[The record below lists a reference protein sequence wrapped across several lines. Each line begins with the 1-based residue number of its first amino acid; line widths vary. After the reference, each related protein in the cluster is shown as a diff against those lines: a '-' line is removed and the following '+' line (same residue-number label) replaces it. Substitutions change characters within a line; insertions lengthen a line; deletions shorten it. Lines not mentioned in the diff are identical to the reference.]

1 VIRLLIRAL
10 RVLAWGVA
18 GIVLALLLVFL
29 YYDVTEFQ
37 SRRDDIA
44 KLIADAHRS
53 ERLPPGALRKFMLI
67 DGGRGL
73 SIDTARILVF
83 ELDEP
88 ATRRGMGAWHATSF
102 RWWLYV
108 RLHLSTEEQLAITCS
123 KTFLGRRA
131 YGFEAGAQRYFQ
143 RPLTRLTEKE
153 LALLVIL
160 GFRPHWDRPER
171 RASLLAA
178 RDALLARATAS
189 HVLK

>member
-1 VIRLLIRAL
+1 MRFLIRAL
-10 RVLAWGVA
+10 KVLGWGVA
-18 GIVLALLLVFL
+18 GIVLTVLLAFSC
-29 YYDVTEFQ
+29 YDVTEFQ

-44 KLIADAHRS
+44 KLIAYAHPA
-53 ERLPPGALRKFMLI
+53 ERLPPAALRRLMLT
-67 DGGRGL
+67 DGRDGL

-88 ATRRGMGAWHATSF
+88 ATRRGMAAWHATSF

-108 RLHLSTEEQLAITCS
+108 RLHLSTEEQLAITCG

-160 GFRPHWDRPER
+160 GRRPHWDRPER
-171 RASLLAA
+171 REGLVAA
-178 RDALLARATAS
+178 RDALLARTYAAGRAPP
-189 HVLK
+189 

>member
-1 VIRLLIRAL
+1 V
-10 RVLAWGVA
+10 
-18 GIVLALLLVFL
+18 
-29 YYDVTEFQ
+29 
-37 SRRDDIA
+37 
-44 KLIADAHRS
+44 
-53 ERLPPGALRKFMLI
+53 
-67 DGGRGL
+67 
-73 SIDTARILVF
+73 
-83 ELDEP
+83 
-88 ATRRGMGAWHATSF
+88 
-102 RWWLYV
+102 
-108 RLHLSTEEQLAITCS
+108 TCS